1 MKTNKVILFQCQQF
15 ILLKYSMLCHSETKQ
30 NTIKNAKH
38 SNLIGLSNYGVTQNI
53 NQLNGVT
60 SSLFYLPTI
69 LNAILEFRLCKTLQ

>member
-1 MKTNKVILFQCQQF
+1 
-15 ILLKYSMLCHSETKQ
+15 MLCHSETKQ

-38 SNLIGLSNYGVTQNI
+38 CNLIGLSSYEVTQNI

-60 SSLFYLPTI
+60 SFVSLFYLPTI